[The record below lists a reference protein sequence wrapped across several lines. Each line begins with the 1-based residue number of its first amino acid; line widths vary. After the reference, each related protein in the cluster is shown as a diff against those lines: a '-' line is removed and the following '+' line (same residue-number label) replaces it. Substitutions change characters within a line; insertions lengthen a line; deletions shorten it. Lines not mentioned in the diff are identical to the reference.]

1 MTVSMEGGE
10 NVVRGQKKTIVPM
23 SRALLPLPLTVHAFL
38 LTLSVLPA
46 IVISRFDELS
56 GLNDVMLV
64 LIAAIY
70 LSLRI
75 HCSQRRYPKA
85 PTIEVSSHEVVLP
98 YFYHGSQ
105 VERAIPTQ
113 NLRSI
118 EFIKGT
124 GSLKKV
130 DTSVVFT
137 DDQERE
143 FGISGFNVNLLLLRE
158 ALEKHEL
165 SYTRRRNPKPFVRW
179 AVLAVAMAAGLYWY
193 F

>member
-1 MTVSMEGGE
+1 MEGGE

-165 SYTRRRNPKPFVRW
+165 SYTRRRNPKQFVRW
-179 AVLAVAMAAGLYWY
+179 AVLAVAVAAGLYWY

>member
-85 PTIEVSSHEVVLP
+85 PTIEVSAHEVVLP

-165 SYTRRRNPKPFVRW
+165 SYTRRRNPKQFVRW
-179 AVLAVAMAAGLYWY
+179 AVLAVAVAAGLYWY